1 MKLNLKGVDD
11 SYSSPHLPKERTPKV
26 MPTAAETTFSPDMA
40 RRSSSNVIKF
50 NESLRQYITRI
61 YGASVN
67 PFIEAN
73 YNSTHQ
79 SGHIR
84 KTSNSLVRKV
94 LQLKGESQQPSP
106 SSQFNGR
113 LFRILDADSAAVSG
127 RAKSNLGEGS
137 KAITP

>member
-1 MKLNLKGVDD
+1 
-11 SYSSPHLPKERTPKV
+11 
-26 MPTAAETTFSPDMA
+26 MPTAADPTFSPDMA

-79 SGHIR
+79 SGHTR
-84 KTSNSLVRKV
+84 KTSHSLVRKV
-94 LQLKGESQQPSP
+94 LNINKGESQLPSP

-127 RAKSNLGEGS
+127 RAKSNLGEAS

>member
-1 MKLNLKGVDD
+1 MKPSLKGVDD
-11 SYSSPHLPKERTPKV
+11 SYSSPHLPNDRTPNL

-79 SGHIR
+79 PAKGVHL
-84 KTSNSLVRKV
+84 KKASNSQVRKV
-94 LQLKGESQQPSP
+94 
-106 SSQFNGR
+106 F
-113 LFRILDADSAAVSG
+113 
-127 RAKSNLGEGS
+127 
-137 KAITP
+137 